1 MNKAM
6 NIFIIAGESSGDL
19 HGSYLME
26 SLKKINPNICFSG
39 IGGKLME
46 AQGLNSLVSIEKMS
60 VMGFIEVIKHLPFF
74 MKVKKDV
81 LEKISSIKFDHII
94 LIDYPGFNLNL
105 LPKIKNISLA
115 KITYYICPQIWAWKE
130 KRIEILKKY
139 VDNCIVI
146 FPFEPEWYKKRG
158 VNVFFSGHPIFDEW
172 KPTPK
177 EILAEK
183 LNINPNKPILTLYPG
198 SREQE
203 FKRHFTIFIK
213 SAELIK
219 LKIPDL
225 QVLVGCAKSLHINN
239 LLDEIPKWV
248 KLEKNN
254 PQYALE
260 IADIAIIASGTSTLE
275 ATVFGTPGVVV
286 YKMSPISWWLSKRFV
301 RVKFAG
307 MVNLIANKEIMLE
320 LLQDEANPVN
330 ISKYVIELLSDSK
343 LIKDKQNQLIEIKN
357 QLGETGANDRIAD
370 YILKGK
376 NGNI

>member
-1 MNKAM
+1 MNKEI

-26 SLKKINPNICFSG
+26 SLKKVNSNISFSG

-105 LPKIKNISLA
+105 LPKIKNISSA

-139 VDNCIVI
+139 VDNRIVI
-146 FPFEPEWYKKRG
+146 FPFEPEWYKKRD
-158 VNVFFSGHPIFDEW
+158 VDVFFAGHPIFDEW
-172 KPTPK
+172 KATPK
-177 EILAEK
+177 EKLAKK

-203 FKRHFTIFIK
+203 FKRHFSIFIK
-213 SAELIK
+213 SAKLIK
-219 LKIPDL
+219 LKIPEL

-239 LLDEIPKWV
+239 LLDKTPKWV

-254 PQYALE
+254 PQHALE
-260 IADIAIIASGTSTLE
+260 IADVAIIASGTSTLE
-275 ATVFGTPGVVV
+275 AAVFGTPGVVV

-307 MVNLIANKEIMLE
+307 IVNLIAKKEIMPE
-320 LLQDEANPVN
+320 LLQDEANPIN

-357 QLGETGANDRIAD
+357 QLGESRANNRIAE

-376 NGNI
+376 NGSI